1 MANGDLPIYDHT
13 DQGIRLIE
21 EERRRFARELHDG
34 PTQVLTNVSM
44 RLELINQMIESN
56 PSVAQ
61 RELFRSNKQIVA
73 AISQI
78 RRLLFDLRPVAVD
91 EVGLVKA
98 TIEMARQFSRDN
110 KLPVEVS
117 GQTDLGHLLSP
128 AKQVSLYRLIQEILN
143 NIKKH
148 AEASEVNITFDKGNE
163 SLLIGVQDNGKGFDP
178 TQIPVGHYGIIG
190 MKERADY
197 LGGRLDIESV
207 IGEGSL
213 FKITV
218 PVSNDMKEAE

>member
-1 MANGDLPIYDHT
+1 MKRGDLPIYDHT

-21 EERRRFARELHDG
+21 EERRRIARDLHDG

-44 RLELINQMIESN
+44 RLELIERMIENN
-56 PSVAQ
+56 PTVAQ
-61 RELFRSNKQIVA
+61 KELFRSNGQIVA

-91 EVGLVKA
+91 EIGLVKA
-98 TIEMARQFSRDN
+98 TMDLAGQFQRDN
-110 KLPVEVS
+110 KLPVEVQAQEEV
-117 GQTDLGHLLSP
+117 GKLLSP
-128 AKQVSLYRLIQEILN
+128 AKQVSIYRLLQEILN

-148 AEASEVNITFDKGNE
+148 ADASEVKISFDVAGDDIIICVK
-163 SLLIGVQDNGKGFDP
+163 DNGKGFDP
-178 TQIPVGHYGIIG
+178 THIPAGHYGIIG

-197 LGGRLDIESV
+197 SGGRLDIESV

-213 FKITV
+213 FKITI
-218 PVSNDMKEAE
+218 PVSNITKAAK